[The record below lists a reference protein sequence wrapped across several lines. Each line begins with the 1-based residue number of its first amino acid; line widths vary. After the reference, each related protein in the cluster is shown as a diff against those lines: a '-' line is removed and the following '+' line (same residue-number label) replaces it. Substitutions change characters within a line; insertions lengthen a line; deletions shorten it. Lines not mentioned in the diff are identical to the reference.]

1 MSNYQRPGG
10 TEPFQRLKGAR
21 VGQFVPFTFSL
32 ETEEVWNIDK
42 KNSRKKM
49 AFSSSYRQEVLSIDT
64 HKLVQ
69 WGLCLKTKLRYV

>member
-1 MSNYQRPGG
+1 MEYRQ
-10 TEPFQRLKGAR
+10 EKLK
-21 VGQFVPFTFSL
+21 
-32 ETEEVWNIDK
+32 EN
-42 KNSRKKM
+42 M